1 MCEDQEFYIGE
12 LINLDVLQEK

>member
-1 MCEDQEFYIGE
+1 MCEDQEFQIGE